1 MAGRLADK
9 IAVITGGGSGV
20 GRACALRFAAE
31 GAKVCVADLDLAA
44 ATETA
49 RLVQAGGGKSLAV
62 RTDTTDEAANDAMVE
77 ACVKAFDAVDVLV
90 AAAGV
95 GSPRPEAES
104 AKPYTM
110 LTIPTEPVRAGVH
123 VHLHGGLACRR

>member
-1 MAGRLADK
+1 MAGRLTDK
-9 IAVITGGGSGV
+9 IALITGGGSGI

-49 RLVQAGGGKSLAV
+49 RRLETAGSKSLAM
-62 RTDTTDEAANDAMVE
+62 RTDTTDEAANDAMVA
-77 ACVKAFDAVDVLV
+77 ACVKAFGVVDILV

-95 GSPRPEAES
+95 GSPRPPEADVARS
-104 AKPYTM
+104 YTM
-110 LTIPTEPVRAGVH
+110 LTIPRSGSA
-123 VHLHGGLACRR
+123 R